1 MEFKICLMLKYAC
14 HLPCECD
21 CLSNFQLTTFISSLL
36 KKLIYEMKILEL
48 ITWHPNMV
56 QTM

>member
-1 MEFKICLMLKYAC
+1 MLKYAC